1 MAANRKEVDEL
12 DPSTA
17 QGKLSRLLETETEL
31 DRLLQEAKRRA
42 AEIVDLSRAEAED
55 RIRRFEMELDSANL
69 ALRDRLLREQEEA
82 ITTIRAEAES
92 AVNKLE
98 ALDDQRIDELAR
110 YVLGRVAGLAS
121 EDRS

>member
-17 QGKLSRLLETETEL
+17 QGKLGRLLETETEL
-31 DRLLQEAKRRA
+31 DKLLQETKRRA

-55 RIRRFEMELDSANL
+55 RIRRFEMELDAANL
-69 ALRDRLLREQEEA
+69 ALRDRLVREQEEA
-82 ITTIRAEAES
+82 IAAIRAEAENT
-92 AVNKLE
+92 VKKLE
-98 ALDDQRIDELAR
+98 ALDDQRVDELAR
-110 YVLGRVAGLAS
+110 YVLERVAGPAS